1 MTMGAPERSAPFRP
15 PPSRLERVERE
26 LRTLDSTLADLL
38 GEPQRYEASWFEGHL
53 GRSGRPRPDHWG
65 RR

>member
-1 MTMGAPERSAPFRP
+1 
-15 PPSRLERVERE
+15 LERVERE

-38 GEPQRYEASWFEGHL
+38 GEPQRYEASWFEGHI
-53 GRSGRPRPDHWG
+53 GRSGRPRPDHWV